1 VAVSRE
7 DGLDVQREFLGE
19 IGFDADGSITNYGQ
33 RWTRWR
39 IGNRAPAVWFSN
51 RRQADAESRQS
62 SLPNS
67 KNRHI
72 QMNKSALSI
81 ACALVVASTA
91 FAAEV
96 VTTTTTSTGTIHEY
110 SPGTTFVVK
119 ESSGPVKYRYS
130 KKVTYVTKGGKTL
143 TDDEVKTR
151 IKVGVPVS
159 VHYATEG
166 EDRVINKIE
175 VDDD

>member
-1 VAVSRE
+1 MGRAKFSVKWDPIRIDQCRITASAGHVGELAVERLPRCFQIA
-7 DGLDVQREFLGE
+7 G
-19 IGFDADGSITNYGQ
+19 
-33 RWTRWR
+33 
-39 IGNRAPAVWFSN
+39 
-51 RRQADAESRQS
+51 QADAEARQG

-91 FAAEV
+91 FAADV